1 MKRRSFLKLMAASSA
16 AIAFPSIVR
25 AQTLGLGGGTA
36 PSNRIIFGCIGVGG
50 QGTGDMGNILG
61 NPLAQVVAVC
71 DVDQDHRKA
80 AQKRVTEK
88 YTKDTAGE
96 TYKGCEEYTD
106 MQQLIAR
113 PDIDAVL
120 IATPD
125 HWHSLATV
133 WAANAGKHI
142 YCEKPAASSIPESRT
157 MADAVRRAGVV
168 CQIGS
173 QQRSSGEFQR
183 VIDLARNGFLGKIT
197 RVQVGLPAG
206 MSAKGNHTAP
216 LAPETPPAGFDYDR
230 WLGPVAYVPYYS
242 ARCHWNWR
250 WSFNFAGG
258 QLTDWIG
265 HHFDIAAVAMG
276 VSTTGPVAIRNAT
289 AEFPVG
295 DPLFNTAT
303 AYSFDAHYANGVVIE
318 VSTKNKGGLRIEGT
332 DGWVF
337 ANRGTIEHSSDALRG
352 VVIPSQGLTLGRGTK
367 GHMDNFIDAIRT
379 NSQPRCPI
387 QEAHSVASVAHLANA
402 AFRSGRSELRWD
414 PSTETVIDAP
424 DAARFLLR
432 TYRAPWVLHA

>member
-1 MKRRSFLKLMAASSA
+1 MKRRSFIKLMAASSA
-16 AIAFPSIVR
+16 AIAFPSIIR

-36 PSNRIIFGCIGVGG
+36 PSNRITFGCIGLGD
-50 QGTGDMGNILG
+50 QGMGDMGNILG

-71 DVDQDHRKA
+71 DVDQARRQNAK
-80 AQKRVTEK
+80 KRVTEK
-88 YTKDTAGE
+88 YAKDTAGG
-96 TYKGCEEYTD
+96 TYKGCEECAD
-106 MQQLIAR
+106 MQQIIAR

-125 HWHSLATV
+125 HWHSLAAV

-142 YCEKPAASSIPESRT
+142 YCEKPAASSIPESRA

-183 VIDLARNGFLGKIT
+183 TIDLARNGFLGKIM
-197 RVQVGLPAG
+197 RVQVGLPPG
-206 MSAKGNHTAP
+206 MGTRGNHTAP
-216 LAPETPPAGFDYDR
+216 LAAENPPDGFDYER
-230 WLGPVAYVPYYS
+230 WLGPVAYVPYFTV
-242 ARCHWNWR
+242 RCHYNWR

-276 VSTTGPVAIRNAT
+276 VSTTGPVAIRKAT

-303 AYSFDAHYANGVVIE
+303 AYAFEAHYANNVVIG
-318 VSTKNKGGLRIEGT
+318 VSSKNRNGLLIEGT
-332 DGWVF
+332 EGWVF
-337 ANRGTIEHSSDALRG
+337 ANRNVIEHSSEALRG

-379 NSQPRCPI
+379 DAQPRCPI
-387 QEAHSVASVAHLANA
+387 HEAHNVASVAHLANA
-402 AFRSGRSELRWD
+402 AFLSGRSELRWD

-432 TYRAPWVLHA
+432 TYRAPWVLPA